1 MKLPKELKDK
11 IDLGGSGKNR
21 DCSIKGCGE
30 VAIRSLS
37 ENTWKKY
44 VENSGLKYNKNSR
57 HKIYLCKIHY
67 NQSNKYRKSQEKNF
81 QKKGFLDDSI
91 AIKKGKWGEF

>member
-11 IDLGGSGKNR
+11 SDLGGSAKNK
-21 DCSIKGCGE
+21 DCSIQGCGE

-37 ENTWKKY
+37 ENAWKKY

-67 NQSNKYRKSQEKNF
+67 NQSNKYRKSQDKIF
-81 QKKGFLDDSI
+81 QKKGFLDNSM
-91 AIKKGKWGEF
+91 AVRKGKWDL

>member
-11 IDLGGSGKNR
+11 GELGGSTKNKQ
-21 DCSIKGCGE
+21 CSIKECDE

-37 ENTWKKY
+37 ENAWKKY
-44 VENSGLKYNKNSR
+44 VENSGLKYNKNPQ
-57 HKIYLCKIHY
+57 HKIYLCKNHY
-67 NQSNKYRKSQEKNF
+67 NQSNKYRKSIEKIF

-91 AIKKGKWGEF
+91 AVRKGRWD